1 MQGHYHWRLVF
12 VPPAFLGIL
21 VSLYVLNYLK
31 LPRDLKIEVPGQVS
45 KSETAHAQ
53 SREASSFLGLLS
65 VPAAKELAVSAF
77 CLKFVRYC
85 MYMWLPMYFVE
96 HLGYSQT
103 LVSLVLLYSIL

>member
-1 MQGHYHWRLVF
+1 M
-12 VPPAFLGIL
+12 PPAFLGVF
-21 VSLYVLNYLK
+21 VSLYVLYYLK

-45 KSETAHAQ
+45 KPESAHAHAQ
-53 SREASSFLGLLS
+53 TEATSFLGLLS

-103 LVSLVLLYSIL
+103 LVSLVLLYFIL